1 MDRSCRKTGTS
12 IHSYLLGG
20 EIMSKSENVHIM
32 VQAIPAG
39 FDPMKLLRKAV
50 SAISGEPVLRLELPY
65 KKLWFRKSH
74 PNGRIYVK
82 PLQLTEKIAIY
93 EAQVFLNRDDNVP
106 FVSYTA
112 SVANEGTPDGSY
124 AEKAQN
130 EAVDNALSDAGFG
143 IQIADRYYGSEIPV
157 SAYPGTA
164 PKAVHRSAAKPV
176 QTPVKAVVQP
186 PVVAEQTVPAA
197 QVKTE
202 FSTAQTAAQTGVQ
215 TVTKEEPAAVTK
227 AEPVA
232 APKVEPVVQEVPVVK
247 EEPVQP
253 VIVPEVKP
261 APEVHAANAAL
272 ELLRGGAVKQSA
284 VAEAAPAEKDAFSD
298 LPFTLGPTYTN
309 EMSVEQ
315 IVGIMTL
322 EQAKAVVVDD
332 GMRKGATM
340 GEVAEKWPATL
351 QFYLSVGYKK
361 NNNILKAAAQILLNE
376 RKKAS

>member
-1 MDRSCRKTGTS
+1 
-12 IHSYLLGG
+12 
-20 EIMSKSENVHIM
+20 MSKSENVPIM

-82 PLQLTEKIAIY
+82 PLQLNEKIAIY

-106 FVSYTA
+106 FASYTA
-112 SVANEGTPDGSY
+112 SVANEGTPDGKY
-124 AEKAQN
+124 AEKAQY

-143 IQIADRYYGSEIPV
+143 IQVADRYYGSEVPV

-164 PKAVHRSAAKPV
+164 PIMVRKAVQATAK
-176 QTPVKAVVQP
+176 TVVQP
-186 PVVAEQTVPAA
+186 PAVAEQAVPAP

-202 FSTAQTAAQTGVQ
+202 VSTAQPAAQTGVQ
-215 TVTKEEPAAVTK
+215 TVTKAEPKVEAK
-227 AEPVA
+227 AEPIA
-232 APKVEPVVQEVPVVK
+232 QEVPAVK
-247 EEPVQP
+247 AEPVQP
-253 VIVPEVKP
+253 VIAPEAKP
-261 APEVHAANAAL
+261 APEAHAANAAL
-272 ELLRGGAVKQSA
+272 ELLRGGSAQPA
-284 VAEAAPAEKDAFSD
+284 VAQATPAQKDGSD
-298 LPFTLGPTYTN
+298 LPFTFGPTYTN
-309 EMSVEQ
+309 AMSVEQ

-332 GMRKGATM
+332 GMSKGMTM
-340 GEVAEKWPATL
+340 GEVAEKRPASL

>member
-1 MDRSCRKTGTS
+1 
-12 IHSYLLGG
+12 
-20 EIMSKSENVHIM
+20 MSKSENVPIM

-82 PLQLTEKIAIY
+82 PLQLNEKIAIY

-112 SVANEGTPDGSY
+112 SVANEGTPNGKY

-164 PKAVHRSAAKPV
+164 PKAVHRPASKPV
-176 QTPVKAVVQP
+176 QTSVKAVVQP
-186 PVVAEQTVPAA
+186 PAVAEQTVPAA

-202 FSTAQTAAQTGVQ
+202 VSTAQTAAQTGVQ
-215 TVTKEEPAAVTK
+215 TVTKAEPKVEAVAAPK

-232 APKVEPVVQEVPVVK
+232 APKAEPIAQEVSAVK
-247 EEPVQP
+247 ADPVQP
-253 VIVPEVKP
+253 VIAPEVKP
-261 APEVHAANAAL
+261 APEAHAANAAL
-272 ELLRGGAVKQSA
+272 ELLRGGSA
-284 VAEAAPAEKDAFSD
+284 QPAAAQATSAQKDGSD
-298 LPFTLGPTYTN
+298 LPFTFGPTYNN

-322 EQAKAVVVDD
+322 DQAKKVVVDD
-332 GMRKGATM
+332 GMSKGMTM
-340 GEVAEKWPATL
+340 GEVAEKRPASL

>member
-1 MDRSCRKTGTS
+1 
-12 IHSYLLGG
+12 
-20 EIMSKSENVHIM
+20 MSKSENVPIM

-82 PLQLTEKIAIY
+82 PLQLNEKIAIY

-112 SVANEGTPDGSY
+112 SVANEGTPDGNY

-143 IQIADRYYGSEIPV
+143 IQVADRYYGSEVPV
-157 SAYPGTA
+157 SAYPGTV
-164 PKAVHRSAAKPV
+164 PKTVRKAVQATAK
-176 QTPVKAVVQP
+176 TVVQP
-186 PVVAEQTVPAA
+186 PAVAEQTVPAA

-202 FSTAQTAAQTGVQ
+202 VSTAQPAAQTGVQ
-215 TVTKEEPAAVTK
+215 FVTKEEPKVEAAVAPKAEAVVVPKEESIVQEVSAVK
-227 AEPVA
+227 AEPVQSVI
-232 APKVEPVVQEVPVVK
+232 APEGKL
-247 EEPVQP
+247 
-253 VIVPEVKP
+253 

-272 ELLRGGAVKQSA
+272 ELLRGGSTQP
-284 VAEAAPAEKDAFSD
+284 AAAQAASAEKDAFSD
-298 LPFTLGPTYTN
+298 LPFTFEPTYTN

-332 GMRKGATM
+332 GMSKGMTM
-340 GEVAEKWPATL
+340 GEVAEKRPASL
-351 QFYLSVGYKK
+351 QFYLSIGYKK

-376 RKKAS
+376 RQKAS

>member
-1 MDRSCRKTGTS
+1 
-12 IHSYLLGG
+12 
-20 EIMSKSENVHIM
+20 MSKSENVPIM

-82 PLQLTEKIAIY
+82 PLQLNEKIAIY

-112 SVANEGTPDGSY
+112 SVANEGTSDGKY

-143 IQIADRYYGSEIPV
+143 IQVADRYYGSEIPV

-164 PKAVHRSAAKPV
+164 PKAVRKVVQATAK
-176 QTPVKAVVQP
+176 TVVQP
-186 PVVAEQTVPAA
+186 PAVAEQAVPAP

-202 FSTAQTAAQTGVQ
+202 VSSAQPAAQTGVQ
-215 TVTKEEPAAVTK
+215 TVTKAEPKVEAVAAPK
-227 AEPVA
+227 AEPVVV
-232 APKVEPVVQEVPVVK
+232 PKVEAPVQEEPVVK
-247 EEPVQP
+247 AEPVQP
-253 VIVPEVKP
+253 VIAPEAKP
-261 APEVHAANAAL
+261 APEAHAANAAL
-272 ELLRGGAVKQSA
+272 ELLRGGSA
-284 VAEAAPAEKDAFSD
+284 QPAAAQATPAEKDGSD
-298 LPFTLGPTYTN
+298 LPFTFGPTYTN
-309 EMSVEQ
+309 AMSVEQ

-322 EQAKAVVVDD
+322 EQAKKVVVDD
-332 GMRKGATM
+332 GMSKGMTM
-340 GEVAEKWPATL
+340 GEVAEKRPASL

>member
-1 MDRSCRKTGTS
+1 
-12 IHSYLLGG
+12 
-20 EIMSKSENVHIM
+20 MSKSENVPIM

-50 SAISGEPVLRLELPY
+50 SVISGEPVLRLELPY

-82 PLQLTEKIAIY
+82 PLQLNEKIAIY

-112 SVANEGTPDGSY
+112 SVANEGTPDGKY

-143 IQIADRYYGSEIPV
+143 IQVADRYYGSEVPV

-164 PKAVHRSAAKPV
+164 PKAVRKVVQATAK
-176 QTPVKAVVQP
+176 TVVQP
-186 PVVAEQTVPAA
+186 PALAEQAVPAP

-202 FSTAQTAAQTGVQ
+202 VSTAQPAAQTGVQ
-215 TVTKEEPAAVTK
+215 TVTK
-227 AEPVA
+227 AEPKVEAVA
-232 APKVEPVVQEVPVVK
+232 APKVEPIAQEVPAVK
-247 EEPVQP
+247 AEPVQP
-253 VIVPEVKP
+253 VIAPEVKP
-261 APEVHAANAAL
+261 APEAHAANAAL
-272 ELLRGGAVKQSA
+272 ELLRGGAV
-284 VAEAAPAEKDAFSD
+284 AEATPAEKDAFSD
-298 LPFTLGPTYTN
+298 LPFTFGPTYTN
-309 EMSVEQ
+309 AMSVEQ
-315 IVGIMTL
+315 IVGLMTL

-332 GMRKGATM
+332 GMSKGMTM
-340 GEVAEKWPATL
+340 GEVAVKRPASL

>member
-1 MDRSCRKTGTS
+1 
-12 IHSYLLGG
+12 
-20 EIMSKSENVHIM
+20 MSKSENVPIM
-32 VQAIPAG
+32 AQAIPAG

-50 SAISGEPVLRLELPY
+50 SAINGEPVLRLELPY
-65 KKLWFRKSH
+65 KKLWFRKAH
-74 PNGRIYVK
+74 PHGRIYVK
-82 PLQLTEKIAIY
+82 PLQLNEKIAIY

-143 IQIADRYYGSEIPV
+143 IQIADHYYGSEVPV
-157 SAYPGTA
+157 SAYPGTV
-164 PKAVHRSAAKPV
+164 PKTVRKAVQATAK
-176 QTPVKAVVQP
+176 TVVQP
-186 PVVAEQTVPAA
+186 PAVAEQTVPAA

-202 FSTAQTAAQTGVQ
+202 VSTAQPAVQTGVQ
-215 TVTKEEPAAVTK
+215 AVTKVEPKVEAVAVPK
-227 AEPVA
+227 AEPVVV
-232 APKVEPVVQEVPVVK
+232 PKVEAPVQEEPVVK
-247 EEPVQP
+247 VEPVQP
-253 VIVPEVKP
+253 VIAPEVKP
-261 APEVHAANAAL
+261 APEAHAANAAL
-272 ELLRGGAVKQSA
+272 ELLRGGTAQP
-284 VAEAAPAEKDAFSD
+284 AEAKAASAEKDAFSD
-298 LPFTLGPTYTN
+298 LPFTFGPTYTN

-315 IVGIMTL
+315 IVELMTL

-332 GMRKGATM
+332 GMSKGMKM
-340 GEVAEKWPATL
+340 GEVAEKRPASL

>member
-1 MDRSCRKTGTS
+1 
-12 IHSYLLGG
+12 
-20 EIMSKSENVHIM
+20 MSKSENVPIM

-82 PLQLTEKIAIY
+82 PLQLNEKIAIY

-112 SVANEGTPDGSY
+112 SVANEGTSDGKY

-164 PKAVHRSAAKPV
+164 PKAVRKVVQATAK
-176 QTPVKAVVQP
+176 TVVQP
-186 PVVAEQTVPAA
+186 PAVAEQAVPAP

-202 FSTAQTAAQTGVQ
+202 VSTAQPAAQTGVQ
-215 TVTKEEPAAVTK
+215 TVTKAEPKVEAVAAPK
-227 AEPVA
+227 AEPVVV
-232 APKVEPVVQEVPVVK
+232 PKVETPVQEEPVVK
-247 EEPVQP
+247 AEPVQP
-253 VIVPEVKP
+253 VIAPEVKP
-261 APEVHAANAAL
+261 APEAHAANAAL
-272 ELLRGGAVKQSA
+272 ELLRGGTAQP
-284 VAEAAPAEKDAFSD
+284 AEAKAASAEKDAFSD
-298 LPFTLGPTYTN
+298 LPFTFGPTYTN

-315 IVGIMTL
+315 IVGLMTL

-332 GMRKGATM
+332 GMSKGMKM
-340 GEVAEKWPATL
+340 GEVAEKRPASL

-361 NNNILKAAAQILLNE
+361 NNNILKAAAQLLLDE

>member
-1 MDRSCRKTGTS
+1 
-12 IHSYLLGG
+12 
-20 EIMSKSENVHIM
+20 MSKSENVPIM
-32 VQAIPAG
+32 VQEIPAG

-82 PLQLTEKIAIY
+82 PLQLNEKIAIY
-93 EAQVFLNRDDNVP
+93 EAQVFLNRDDHVP

-112 SVANEGTPDGSY
+112 SVANEGTPDGKY
-124 AEKAQN
+124 AEKAQY

-164 PKAVHRSAAKPV
+164 PKAVHRPASKPV
-176 QTPVKAVVQP
+176 QNSVKAVVQP
-186 PVVAEQTVPAA
+186 PAVAEQTVPAA

-202 FSTAQTAAQTGVQ
+202 VSTAQTAAQAGVQ
-215 TVTKEEPAAVTK
+215 TVTKAEPVVTPKVEAK
-227 AEPVA
+227 AEPIA
-232 APKVEPVVQEVPVVK
+232 QEVPAVK
-247 EEPVQP
+247 AEPVQP
-253 VIVPEVKP
+253 VIAPEAKP
-261 APEVHAANAAL
+261 APEAHAANAAL
-272 ELLRGGAVKQSA
+272 ELLRGGSA
-284 VAEAAPAEKDAFSD
+284 QPAAAQATPAQKDVSD
-298 LPFTLGPTYTN
+298 LPFTFGPTYNN

-322 EQAKAVVVDD
+322 EQAKKVVVDD
-332 GMRKGATM
+332 GMSKGMTM
-340 GEVAEKWPATL
+340 GEVAEKRPASL

>member
-1 MDRSCRKTGTS
+1 
-12 IHSYLLGG
+12 
-20 EIMSKSENVHIM
+20 MSKSENVPIM
-32 VQAIPAG
+32 AQAIPAG

-50 SAISGEPVLRLELPY
+50 SAINGEPVLRLELPY

-74 PNGRIYVK
+74 PHGRIYVK
-82 PLQLTEKIAIY
+82 PLQLNEKIAIY

-143 IQIADRYYGSEIPV
+143 IQVADRYYGSEVPV
-157 SAYPGTA
+157 SAYPGTV
-164 PKAVHRSAAKPV
+164 PKTVRKAVQATAK
-176 QTPVKAVVQP
+176 TVVQP
-186 PVVAEQTVPAA
+186 PAVAEQTVPAA

-202 FSTAQTAAQTGVQ
+202 VSTAQPAAQTGVQ
-215 TVTKEEPAAVTK
+215 TVTKAEPKVEAVAVPK

-232 APKVEPVVQEVPVVK
+232 APKAEPIVQEVSAVK
-247 EEPVQP
+247 ADPVQP
-253 VIVPEVKP
+253 VIAPEVKP
-261 APEVHAANAAL
+261 APEAHAANAAL
-272 ELLRGGAVKQSA
+272 ELLRGGAV
-284 VAEAAPAEKDAFSD
+284 AEATPAEKDGSD
-298 LPFTLGPTYTN
+298 LPFTFGPTYNN

-315 IVGIMTL
+315 IVGLMTL

-332 GMRKGATM
+332 GMSKGMTM
-340 GEVAEKWPATL
+340 GEVAEKRPASL

>member
-1 MDRSCRKTGTS
+1 
-12 IHSYLLGG
+12 
-20 EIMSKSENVHIM
+20 MSKSENVPIM
-32 VQAIPAG
+32 AQAIPAG

-50 SAISGEPVLRLELPY
+50 SAINGEPVLRLELPY
-65 KKLWFRKSH
+65 KKLWFRKAH
-74 PNGRIYVK
+74 PHGRIYVK
-82 PLQLTEKIAIY
+82 PLQLNEKIAIY

-143 IQIADRYYGSEIPV
+143 IQIADHYYGSEVPV
-157 SAYPGTA
+157 SAYPGTV
-164 PKAVHRSAAKPV
+164 PKTVRKAVQATAK
-176 QTPVKAVVQP
+176 TVVQP
-186 PVVAEQTVPAA
+186 PAVAEQTVPAA

-202 FSTAQTAAQTGVQ
+202 VSTAQPAVQTGVQ
-215 TVTKEEPAAVTK
+215 AVTKVEPKVEAVAVPK
-227 AEPVA
+227 AEPVVV
-232 APKVEPVVQEVPVVK
+232 PKVEAPVQEEPVVK
-247 EEPVQP
+247 AEPVQP
-253 VIVPEVKP
+253 VIAPEVKP
-261 APEVHAANAAL
+261 APEAHAANAAL
-272 ELLRGGAVKQSA
+272 ELLRGGTAQP
-284 VAEAAPAEKDAFSD
+284 AEAKAASAEKDAFSD
-298 LPFTLGPTYTN
+298 LPFTFGPTYTN

-315 IVGIMTL
+315 IVELMTL

-332 GMRKGATM
+332 GMSKGMKM
-340 GEVAEKWPATL
+340 GEVAEKRPASL

>member
-1 MDRSCRKTGTS
+1 
-12 IHSYLLGG
+12 
-20 EIMSKSENVHIM
+20 MSKSENVPIM
-32 VQAIPAG
+32 AQAIPAG

-82 PLQLTEKIAIY
+82 PLQLNEKIAIY

-143 IQIADRYYGSEIPV
+143 IQVADRYYGSEVPV
-157 SAYPGTA
+157 SAYPGTV
-164 PKAVHRSAAKPV
+164 PKTVRKAVQATAK
-176 QTPVKAVVQP
+176 TVVQP
-186 PVVAEQTVPAA
+186 PAVAEQTVPAA

-202 FSTAQTAAQTGVQ
+202 VSTAQPAAQTGVQ
-215 TVTKEEPAAVTK
+215 TVTKAEPKVEAVAVPK
-227 AEPVA
+227 AEPVVV
-232 APKVEPVVQEVPVVK
+232 PKVEAPVQEEPVVK
-247 EEPVQP
+247 AEPVQP
-253 VIVPEVKP
+253 VIAPEVKP
-261 APEVHAANAAL
+261 APEAHAANAAL
-272 ELLRGGAVKQSA
+272 ELLRGGTAQP
-284 VAEAAPAEKDAFSD
+284 AEAKAASAEKDDFSD
-298 LPFTLGPTYTN
+298 LPFTFGPTYTN

-315 IVGIMTL
+315 IVGLMTL

-332 GMRKGATM
+332 GMSKGMKM
-340 GEVAEKWPATL
+340 GEVAEKRPASL

-361 NNNILKAAAQILLNE
+361 NNNILKAAAQILLDE

>member
-1 MDRSCRKTGTS
+1 
-12 IHSYLLGG
+12 
-20 EIMSKSENVHIM
+20 MSKSENVPIM

-39 FDPMKLLRKAV
+39 FDPMKLLRKAI

-82 PLQLTEKIAIY
+82 PLQLNEKIAIY

-164 PKAVHRSAAKPV
+164 PKAVHRPASKPV

-186 PVVAEQTVPAA
+186 PAVAEQTVPAA

-202 FSTAQTAAQTGVQ
+202 VSTAQTAAQTGVQ
-215 TVTKEEPAAVTK
+215 TVTKAEPVVVTK
-227 AEPVA
+227 AEPVV
-232 APKVEPVVQEVPVVK
+232 APKVEPIVTPKVEAKAEPIAQEVSAVK
-247 EEPVQP
+247 AEPAQS
-253 VIVPEVKP
+253 VIAPEVKP
-261 APEVHAANAAL
+261 APEAHAANAAL
-272 ELLRGGAVKQSA
+272 ELLRGGSA
-284 VAEAAPAEKDAFSD
+284 QPAAAQATPAQKDGSD
-298 LPFTLGPTYTN
+298 LPYTFDPTYNN

-322 EQAKAVVVDD
+322 EQAKKVVVDD
-332 GMRKGATM
+332 GMSKGMTM
-340 GEVAEKWPATL
+340 GEVAEKRPASL
-351 QFYLSVGYKK
+351 QFYLSIGYKK

>member
-1 MDRSCRKTGTS
+1 
-12 IHSYLLGG
+12 
-20 EIMSKSENVHIM
+20 MSKSENVPIM
-32 VQAIPAG
+32 AQAIPAG

-50 SAISGEPVLRLELPY
+50 SVISGEPVLRLELPY
-65 KKLWFRKSH
+65 KKLWFRKAH

-82 PLQLTEKIAIY
+82 PLQLNEKIAIY

-112 SVANEGTPDGSY
+112 SVANEGTPDGKY
-124 AEKAQN
+124 AEKAQY

-143 IQIADRYYGSEIPV
+143 ILVADRYYGSEVPV

-164 PKAVHRSAAKPV
+164 PKTVRKAVQATAK
-176 QTPVKAVVQP
+176 TVVQP
-186 PVVAEQTVPAA
+186 PAVAEQAVPAP

-202 FSTAQTAAQTGVQ
+202 VSTAQPAAQTGVQ
-215 TVTKEEPAAVTK
+215 TVTKAEPVVVTKAKPVVAPK

-232 APKVEPVVQEVPVVK
+232 APKAEPIVQEVSAVK
-247 EEPVQP
+247 ADPVQP
-253 VIVPEVKP
+253 VIAPEVKP
-261 APEVHAANAAL
+261 APEAHAANAAL
-272 ELLRGGAVKQSA
+272 ELLRGGAV
-284 VAEAAPAEKDAFSD
+284 AEATPAEKDGSD
-298 LPFTLGPTYTN
+298 LPFTFGPTYNN

-315 IVGIMTL
+315 IVGLMTL

-332 GMRKGATM
+332 GMSKGMTM
-340 GEVAEKWPATL
+340 GEVAEKRPASL

>member
-1 MDRSCRKTGTS
+1 
-12 IHSYLLGG
+12 
-20 EIMSKSENVHIM
+20 MSKSENVPIM

-82 PLQLTEKIAIY
+82 PLQLNEKIAIY

-202 FSTAQTAAQTGVQ
+202 VSTAQTAAQTGVQ
-215 TVTKEEPAAVTK
+215 TVTKEEPAAANK
-227 AEPVA
+227 AEPIV
-232 APKVEPVVQEVPVVK
+232 APKVEPVVQEVPAVKAEPVIQPAAQPVAVV
-247 EEPVQP
+247 EEPPKQEP
-253 VIVPEVKP
+253 
-261 APEVHAANAAL
+261 HAANAAL
-272 ELLRGGAVKQSA
+272 ELLRGGAAKQSA
-284 VAEAAPAEKDAFSD
+284 VAEAAPAEKDAFRD

-340 GEVAEKWPATL
+340 GEVADKWPATL

>member
-1 MDRSCRKTGTS
+1 
-12 IHSYLLGG
+12 
-20 EIMSKSENVHIM
+20 MSKSENVPIM
-32 VQAIPAG
+32 AQAIPAG
-39 FDPMKLLRKAV
+39 YDPMKLLRKAV

-65 KKLWFRKSH
+65 KKLWFRKAH

-82 PLQLTEKIAIY
+82 PLQLNEKIAIY

-112 SVANEGTPDGSY
+112 SVANEGTPDGKY

-143 IQIADRYYGSEIPV
+143 IQIADRYYGSEVPV

-164 PKAVHRSAAKPV
+164 PRAVHRPVTKPV
-176 QTPVKAVVQP
+176 QTSVKAVVQP
-186 PVVAEQTVPAA
+186 PAVAEQTVPAA

-202 FSTAQTAAQTGVQ
+202 VSTAQTAAQTGVQ
-215 TVTKEEPAAVTK
+215 TVTKAEPVVVTK
-227 AEPVA
+227 AEPVV
-232 APKVEPVVQEVPVVK
+232 APKVEPIVTPKVEAK
-247 EEPVQP
+247 AEPVQP
-253 VIVPEVKP
+253 VIAPEAKP
-261 APEVHAANAAL
+261 APEAHAANAAL
-272 ELLRGGAVKQSA
+272 ELLRGGSA
-284 VAEAAPAEKDAFSD
+284 QPAAAQAIPAQKDGSD
-298 LPFTLGPTYTN
+298 LPFTFGLTYNN

-322 EQAKAVVVDD
+322 EQAKKVVVDD
-332 GMRKGATM
+332 GMSKGMTM
-340 GEVAEKWPATL
+340 GEVAEKRPASL

>member
-1 MDRSCRKTGTS
+1 
-12 IHSYLLGG
+12 
-20 EIMSKSENVHIM
+20 MSKSENVPIM

-82 PLQLTEKIAIY
+82 PLQLNEKIAIY

-106 FVSYTA
+106 FASYTA

-124 AEKAQN
+124 SEKAQN

-164 PKAVHRSAAKPV
+164 PKAVHRPVTKPV
-176 QTPVKAVVQP
+176 QTSVKAVVQP
-186 PVVAEQTVPAA
+186 PAVAEQTVPAA

-202 FSTAQTAAQTGVQ
+202 VSTAQTAAQAGVQ
-215 TVTKEEPAAVTK
+215 TVTKAEPRVEAVAAPK
-227 AEPVA
+227 AEPVVV
-232 APKVEPVVQEVPVVK
+232 PKVEAPVQEEPVVK
-247 EEPVQP
+247 AEPVQP
-253 VIVPEVKP
+253 VIAPEVKP
-261 APEVHAANAAL
+261 APEAHAANAAL
-272 ELLRGGAVKQSA
+272 ELLRGGSA
-284 VAEAAPAEKDAFSD
+284 QPAEAKAASAEKDAFSD
-298 LPFTLGPTYTN
+298 LPFTFGPTYTN

-315 IVGIMTL
+315 IVGLMTL

-332 GMRKGATM
+332 GMSKGMTM
-340 GEVAEKWPATL
+340 GEVAEKRPASL

>member
-1 MDRSCRKTGTS
+1 
-12 IHSYLLGG
+12 
-20 EIMSKSENVHIM
+20 MSKSENVPIM

-82 PLQLTEKIAIY
+82 PLQLNEKIAIY

-143 IQIADRYYGSEIPV
+143 IQIADRYYGSEVPV

-164 PKAVHRSAAKPV
+164 PKAVHRPVTKPV
-176 QTPVKAVVQP
+176 QTSVKAVVQP
-186 PVVAEQTVPAA
+186 PAVAEQTVPAA

-202 FSTAQTAAQTGVQ
+202 VSTAQTAAQTGVQ
-215 TVTKEEPAAVTK
+215 TVTKAEPVVTPKVEAK
-227 AEPVA
+227 AEPIA
-232 APKVEPVVQEVPVVK
+232 QEVPAVK
-247 EEPVQP
+247 AEPVQP
-253 VIVPEVKP
+253 VI
-261 APEVHAANAAL
+261 APEAKAAPEAHAANAAL
-272 ELLRGGAVKQSA
+272 ELLRGGSA
-284 VAEAAPAEKDAFSD
+284 QPAAAQATPTQKDGSD
-298 LPFTLGPTYTN
+298 LPFTFGPTYNN

-322 EQAKAVVVDD
+322 DQAKKVVVDD
-332 GMRKGATM
+332 GMSKGMTM
-340 GEVAEKWPATL
+340 GEVAEKRPASL

>member
-1 MDRSCRKTGTS
+1 
-12 IHSYLLGG
+12 
-20 EIMSKSENVHIM
+20 MSKSENVPIM
-32 VQAIPAG
+32 VQEIPAG

-82 PLQLTEKIAIY
+82 PLQLNEKIAIY

-112 SVANEGTPDGSY
+112 SVANEGTPDGKY

-143 IQIADRYYGSEIPV
+143 IQIADRYYGSEVPV
-157 SAYPGTA
+157 SAYPGTV
-164 PKAVHRSAAKPV
+164 PKTVRKAVQATAK
-176 QTPVKAVVQP
+176 TVVQP
-186 PVVAEQTVPAA
+186 PAVAEQTVPAA

-202 FSTAQTAAQTGVQ
+202 VSTAQTATQTGVQ
-215 TVTKEEPAAVTK
+215 TVTKAEPVVVTK
-227 AEPVA
+227 AEPVV
-232 APKVEPVVQEVPVVK
+232 APKVEPIVTPKVEAKAEPIAQEVSAVK
-247 EEPVQP
+247 ADPVQP
-253 VIVPEVKP
+253 VIAPEVKP
-261 APEVHAANAAL
+261 APEAHAANAAL
-272 ELLRGGAVKQSA
+272 ELLRGGAAQPA
-284 VAEAAPAEKDAFSD
+284 AEQAAPAEKDAFSD
-298 LPFTLGPTYTN
+298 LPFTFGPTYTN
-309 EMSVEQ
+309 AMSVEQ
-315 IVGIMTL
+315 IVGLMTL

-332 GMRKGATM
+332 GMSKGMTM
-340 GEVAEKWPATL
+340 GEVAEKRPASL

>member
-1 MDRSCRKTGTS
+1 
-12 IHSYLLGG
+12 
-20 EIMSKSENVHIM
+20 MSKSENVPIM

-65 KKLWFRKSH
+65 KKLWFRKAH

-82 PLQLTEKIAIY
+82 PLQLNEKIAIY

-112 SVANEGTPDGSY
+112 SVANEGTPDGKY

-164 PKAVHRSAAKPV
+164 PKAVHRPASKPV
-176 QTPVKAVVQP
+176 QTSVKAVVQP
-186 PVVAEQTVPAA
+186 PAVAEQTVPAA

-202 FSTAQTAAQTGVQ
+202 VSTAQTAAQAGVQ
-215 TVTKEEPAAVTK
+215 TVTKAEPKVEAVAAPK
-227 AEPVA
+227 AEPVVV
-232 APKVEPVVQEVPVVK
+232 PKVEAPVQEEPVVK
-247 EEPVQP
+247 AEPVQP
-253 VIVPEVKP
+253 VIAPEVKP
-261 APEVHAANAAL
+261 APEAHAANAAL
-272 ELLRGGAVKQSA
+272 ELLRGGSAQPA
-284 VAEAAPAEKDAFSD
+284 VAQATPAQKDGSD
-298 LPFTLGPTYTN
+298 LPFTFGPTYNN

-322 EQAKAVVVDD
+322 EQAKKVVVDD
-332 GMRKGATM
+332 GMSKGMTM
-340 GEVAEKWPATL
+340 GEVAEKRPASL
-351 QFYLSVGYKK
+351 QFYLSIGYKK

>member
-1 MDRSCRKTGTS
+1 
-12 IHSYLLGG
+12 
-20 EIMSKSENVHIM
+20 MSKSENVPIM
-32 VQAIPAG
+32 AQAIPAG

-50 SAISGEPVLRLELPY
+50 SAINGEPVLRLELPY

-82 PLQLTEKIAIY
+82 PLQLNEKIAIY

-112 SVANEGTPDGSY
+112 SVANEGTPDGKY

-143 IQIADRYYGSEIPV
+143 IQIADRYYGSEVPV

-164 PKAVHRSAAKPV
+164 PKAVRKVVQATAK
-176 QTPVKAVVQP
+176 TVVQP
-186 PVVAEQTVPAA
+186 PAVAEQAVPAP

-202 FSTAQTAAQTGVQ
+202 VSTAQPAAQTGVQ
-215 TVTKEEPAAVTK
+215 TVTKAEPVVVTK
-227 AEPVA
+227 AEPVV
-232 APKVEPVVQEVPVVK
+232 APKVEPIVTPEVEAKAEPIAQEVPAVK
-247 EEPVQP
+247 AEPAQS
-253 VIVPEVKP
+253 VIAPEVKP
-261 APEVHAANAAL
+261 APEAHAANAAL
-272 ELLRGGAVKQSA
+272 ELLRGGSA
-284 VAEAAPAEKDAFSD
+284 QPAEAKAASAEKDAFSD
-298 LPFTLGPTYTN
+298 LPFTFGPTYTN

-332 GMRKGATM
+332 GMSKGMTM
-340 GEVAEKWPATL
+340 GEVAEKRPASL

>member
-1 MDRSCRKTGTS
+1 
-12 IHSYLLGG
+12 
-20 EIMSKSENVHIM
+20 MSKSENVPIM
-32 VQAIPAG
+32 AQAIPAG

-65 KKLWFRKSH
+65 KKLWFRKAH
-74 PNGRIYVK
+74 PHGLIYVK
-82 PLQLTEKIAIY
+82 PLQLNEKIAIY

-106 FVSYTA
+106 FASYTA
-112 SVANEGTPDGSY
+112 SVANEGTPDGKY
-124 AEKAQN
+124 AEKAQY

-143 IQIADRYYGSEIPV
+143 IQVADRYYGSEVPV

-164 PKAVHRSAAKPV
+164 PKTVRKAVQATAK
-176 QTPVKAVVQP
+176 TVVQP
-186 PVVAEQTVPAA
+186 PAVAEQAVPAP

-202 FSTAQTAAQTGVQ
+202 VSTAQPAVQTGVQ
-215 TVTKEEPAAVTK
+215 AVTKAEPKVEAVAAPK

-232 APKVEPVVQEVPVVK
+232 APKAEPIVQEVSAVK
-247 EEPVQP
+247 AEPVQP
-253 VIVPEVKP
+253 VIAPEVKP
-261 APEVHAANAAL
+261 APEAHAANAAL
-272 ELLRGGAVKQSA
+272 ELLRGGAV
-284 VAEAAPAEKDAFSD
+284 AEATPAEKDGSD
-298 LPFTLGPTYTN
+298 LPFTFGPTYNN

-315 IVGIMTL
+315 IVGLMTL

-332 GMRKGATM
+332 GMSKGMKM
-340 GEVAEKWPATL
+340 GEVAEKRPASL

>member
-1 MDRSCRKTGTS
+1 
-12 IHSYLLGG
+12 
-20 EIMSKSENVHIM
+20 MSKSENVPIM

-82 PLQLTEKIAIY
+82 PLQLNEKIAIY

-164 PKAVHRSAAKPV
+164 PKAVHRPASKPV
-176 QTPVKAVVQP
+176 QTSVKAVVQP
-186 PVVAEQTVPAA
+186 PAVAEQTVPAA

-202 FSTAQTAAQTGVQ
+202 VSTAQTAAQTGVQ
-215 TVTKEEPAAVTK
+215 TVTKAEPKVEAVAAPK
-227 AEPVA
+227 AEPVVV
-232 APKVEPVVQEVPVVK
+232 PKVEAPVQEEPVVK
-247 EEPVQP
+247 AEPVQP
-253 VIVPEVKP
+253 VIAPEVKP
-261 APEVHAANAAL
+261 APEAHAANAAL
-272 ELLRGGAVKQSA
+272 ELLRGGTAQP
-284 VAEAAPAEKDAFSD
+284 AAAQATPAQKDGSD
-298 LPFTLGPTYTN
+298 LPFTFGPTYTN

-315 IVGIMTL
+315 IVGLMTL

-332 GMRKGATM
+332 GMSKGMTM
-340 GEVAEKWPATL
+340 GEVAEKRPASL